1 MSKSPASTAHYRP
14 ETRLVHSGTLRS
26 QYGETSEALFLTQ
39 GYVYNS
45 AEECEARFKG
55 EDPGFIYSRYSNPTI
70 SMFERRMIELEGA
83 EAARSAATGMAA
95 VTTAIL
101 APLKAG
107 DHVVASRA
115 LFGSCLYVIQ
125 DLLPRYGIET
135 TLVDGLDLDQ
145 WQRAMRPNTKTFFL
159 ESPTNPT
166 LDVLDIPGIAEIAHS
181 GGARLVV
188 DNVFA
193 TPIWQ
198 SPLALGADV
207 VVYSATKH
215 IDGQGRCLGGII
227 LSSEAFIAEH
237 IHNFMR
243 QTGPSIS
250 PFNAWVLLKGLET
263 LGVRVRAQTETAAR
277 IADVLAS
284 HPKISRLV
292 YPGRAD
298 HPQAASREEA
308 DARRL
313 DAGRLRGQGRQ
324 AGGVP
329 RAQRAQACE
338 DLEQSRRCQ
347 EPRHASGDHDASAP
361 QAGGPRRARHQ
372 RGLHPLLGGA
382 RACGRS
388 DRGSDRGAGEGVR
401 RLRLGVGW
409 AKRLVRRS
417 SKSEGGSVPTIHD
430 HIADRWWAR
439 RAKSAP
445 LPTLRHRAYIG
456 RYVRTSAGTLT
467 PSLIWPTERMMSSPR
482 SWAKQA

>member
-1 MSKSPASTAHYRP
+1 MSEVPMSKSTANYRP

-70 SMFERRMIELEGA
+70 AMFERRMIELEGA

-145 WQRAMRPNTKTFFL
+145 WQRALRPNTKTFFL

-263 LGVRVRAQTETAAR
+263 LGVRVRAQTETAGR

-298 HPQAASREEA
+298 HPQAALVKKQMRGGSTLVGFEVKGGKQGAFRVLNELKLAKISNNLGDAKSLVTHPATTTHQRLKPEERAALGISEGFIRFSTGLEHA
-308 DARRL
+308 DDL
-313 DAGRLRGQGRQ
+313 I
-324 AGGVP
+324 
-329 RAQRAQACE
+329 E
-338 DLEQSRRCQ
+338 DLTAALEK
-347 EPRHASGDHDASAP
+347 A
-361 QAGGPRRARHQ
+361 
-372 RGLHPLLGGA
+372 
-382 RACGRS
+382 
-388 DRGSDRGAGEGVR
+388 
-401 RLRLGVGW
+401 
-409 AKRLVRRS
+409 
-417 SKSEGGSVPTIHD
+417 
-430 HIADRWWAR
+430 
-439 RAKSAP
+439 
-445 LPTLRHRAYIG
+445 
-456 RYVRTSAGTLT
+456 
-467 PSLIWPTERMMSSPR
+467 
-482 SWAKQA
+482 